1 MTEELSGQN
10 ALQFDSSSPDTR
22 AEYERALSLSIQH
35 LENLPESASEIDK
48 ARVKLDIAQ
57 ARTGLGE
64 TAAAWELAK
73 EAFDLFVSQKS
84 WQDAVES
91 CEVLYQ
97 TGEPAAAVA
106 LAHGAWL
113 GITYP
118 VESKTT
124 LTLLNYMVDEM
135 PANSDG
141 AAVSAA
147 TAHYIVSVRASDD
160 EFDDLS
166 FLSRNLIAKVAER
179 HSQVATQEALDI
191 WLQKLELTDPADF
204 LPRMGKV
211 LDIIVM
217 DQWWIDRD
225 ALRAELPI
233 Q

>member
-1 MTEELSGQN
+1 MTEKPSGQN

-35 LENLPESASEIDK
+35 LENLPESATEIDK
-48 ARVKLDIAQ
+48 ARVNLDVAQ

-73 EAFDLFVSQKS
+73 EAFDLFVAQKS
-84 WQDAVES
+84 WQDAVEA

-106 LAHGAWL
+106 LAHGAWI

-118 VESKTT
+118 VEPKTT
-124 LTLLNYMVDEM
+124 LTILNYIVDET

-141 AAVSAA
+141 AAVAAA
-147 TAHYIVSVRASDD
+147 TAHYIVSVRASDE

-179 HSQVATQEALDI
+179 HSQVSTQEALDI
-191 WLQKLELTDPADF
+191 WLQKLELTDPATF

-211 LDIIVM
+211 LDIIVI
-217 DQWWIDRD
+217 DQWWVDRE